1 MLKEKLMKKLEKKGR
16 DLDPN
21 EKKAKLDVIK
31 ELRNQ
36 ASEMMGGKIHPMKKV
51 TVASDSEEGLKA
63 GLKKA
68 EDVIE
73 HMPSGLSHPRD
84 AEKMVSE
91 AEEEMDSDL
100 DKDNAIGEHSEEE
113 SEDMSPAEAEHEG
126 EEESRIAEL
135 EAELKALKEK
145 QSKKA

>member
-1 MLKEKLMKKLEKKGR
+1 MKKLEKKGR

-36 ASEMMGGKIHPMKKV
+36 ASEMMGGKLHPLKKV

-63 GLKKA
+63 GLQKA
-68 EDVIE
+68 GDIVE

-91 AEEEMDSDL
+91 AEQELESDL
-100 DKDNAIGEHSEEE
+100 DKDNMIGENSEEE
-113 SEDMSPAEAEHEG
+113 CEDMSPAEAEHEG
-126 EEESRIAEL
+126 DEESKIAEL
-135 EAELKALKEK
+135 EAQLKALKEK